1 MKNSST
7 SRSGAIRPQIA
18 LPCLLVACLIPG
30 AGAAGRDRGDGD
42 RKPVVLVPPFENV
55 SKVHQNINYEV
66 ANGTDPDRPKRRF
79 LVDRL
84 TEAPRSILENRLV
97 NMQGLTVLERQRI
110 DALLVETQFG
120 LSGLVDP
127 EKAIKL
133 GKMLGAN
140 LVVMGTVMDL
150 HSEVVPFQGYGIKTK
165 SSKAI
170 CQIRLRLV
178 DIETGKIQFNKIIP
192 GSRQF
197 FSSNFGGQ
205 DLKNNSDPYYGAI
218 EAAFEKLEGDAEFEA
233 ALFGRKPTKSDASD
247 GDGMVEVEFAP
258 KPDNCDIEINGKYV
272 GGSPLKRRL
281 PVGKEFKI
289 RIGKGGY
296 KDWEGVIVPE
306 KGLRITR
313 ELGPSR

>member
-1 MKNSST
+1 MKSI
-7 SRSGAIRPQIA
+7 IRFKFGTARPEVA
-18 LPCLLVACLIPG
+18 LTCLLFACLIPG
-30 AGAAGRDRGDGD
+30 SSAVGQPSADGD

-66 ANGTDPDRPKRRF
+66 ANGTNPDRPKRRF
-79 LVDRL
+79 VVDRL

-97 NMQGLTVLERQRI
+97 NLEGLTVLERQRI

-150 HSEVVPFQGYGIKTK
+150 HSEVVPFQGYGIKTRN
-165 SSKAI
+165 SKVF

-178 DIETGKIQFNKIIP
+178 DIETGKIRFNKVYA

-197 FSSNFGGQ
+197 LATNFGGQ

-218 EAAFEKLEGDAEFEA
+218 EAAFEKLEGDTEFELAPFGASPARPTRATLMGWWKSSSLPSQRTAISRSTANMSVVRHSSGGCPSVRSSRSGSARA
-233 ALFGRKPTKSDASD
+233 AT
-247 GDGMVEVEFAP
+247 
-258 KPDNCDIEINGKYV
+258 
-272 GGSPLKRRL
+272 
-281 PVGKEFKI
+281 
-289 RIGKGGY
+289 RIGKA
-296 KDWEGVIVPE
+296 
-306 KGLRITR
+306 
-313 ELGPSR
+313 